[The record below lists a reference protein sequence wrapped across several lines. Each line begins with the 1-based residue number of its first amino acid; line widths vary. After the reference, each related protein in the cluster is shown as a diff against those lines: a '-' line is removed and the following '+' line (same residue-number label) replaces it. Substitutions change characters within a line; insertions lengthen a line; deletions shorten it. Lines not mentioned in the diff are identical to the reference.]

1 MEQDAPAVLV
11 DAARLPVP
19 SSRGPSPAPS
29 CATTTAAT
37 TTAATTTAAAATT
50 TTATNASGGEAKKKE
65 KWCKYHKMMGGHS
78 TAECR
83 DKPNNN
89 PVIEWVGGRQFRML
103 EGPAGG
109 VQKRRGRRGGK
120 NRK

>member
-65 KWCKYHKMMGGHS
+65 KWCKHKPFFPTDHHDAFLLRAVRSIILQMICVLH
-78 TAECR
+78 T
-83 DKPNNN
+83 
-89 PVIEWVGGRQFRML
+89 
-103 EGPAGG
+103 
-109 VQKRRGRRGGK
+109 
-120 NRK
+120 